1 MKISI
6 IILSVLLF
14 GLCMN
19 GFGSMYNDLQTQY
32 SYSGTDLGGFNAYS
46 KINETAGDM
55 GGSVKNGDTIIADVL
70 YIDKIITTL
79 KGLVDLPN
87 TINTIIINAG
97 QEIGLPEWFLN
108 NLATIVILV
117 VGFTIAGIIWRY
129 NM

>member
-1 MKISI
+1 MS
-6 IILSVLLF
+6 
-14 GLCMN
+14 
-19 GFGSMYNDLQTQY
+19 GFGGIYNDLQDVY
-32 SYSGTDLGGFNAYS
+32 NFSGTDLGGFNAYS